1 MLRKRQPFIF
11 LYAAIWAMV
20 LAALVVALRG
30 VPSPAS

>member
-11 LYAAIWAMV
+11 MYAAIWAVV
-20 LAALVVALRG
+20 LIALVIALKG